1 MNTGT
6 GKQKEQRSNTFEKPA
21 LETLLCQMQIPEA
34 PALNEQKEKKTEPSP
49 TSGIVLQ
56 RKKKEEISRIP

>member
-34 PALNEQKEKKTEPSP
+34 PALNEQKEKNQNRHPPVE
-49 TSGIVLQ
+49 LFCRE
-56 RKKKEEISRIP
+56 RKKRR